1 MSGSSTRSTPIS
13 HGASYSLF
21 GEIHGRLPWQNAG
34 LARLVQYLF
43 RIRTDLLLYGL
54 KARRI
59 AQLREAATNFFNLAK
74 LIPAS
79 MGKDIA
85 FEWHNHCGLS

>member
-1 MSGSSTRSTPIS
+1 M
-13 HGASYSLF
+13 
-21 GEIHGRLPWQNAG
+21 
-34 LARLVQYLF
+34 ARLTRCSAKYTADCRGKTPSIAGFLQYLF
-43 RIRTDLLLYGL
+43 GIRADLLLYGL

-74 LIPAS
+74 LILAYI
-79 MGKDIA
+79 GKNIA